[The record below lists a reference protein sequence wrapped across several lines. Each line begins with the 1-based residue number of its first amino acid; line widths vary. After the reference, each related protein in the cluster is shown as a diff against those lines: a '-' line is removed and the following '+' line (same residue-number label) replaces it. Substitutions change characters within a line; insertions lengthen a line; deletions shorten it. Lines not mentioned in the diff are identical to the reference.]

1 MTAAKRSPRVGTQM
15 KPRGEHKEEAQVEK
29 DASADAVQD
38 QGANEPEKTSES
50 EPETPPSQGAEM
62 AEKQQ
67 ESSRLSPVSSSEE
80 LRAMMGTKNDETPQ
94 PDEGTYHF
102 DSSAK
107 PGGYDIPREDLERA
121 MAEGKKAAAG
131 FEVKVEDDK
140 VKIYAPTPEEA
151 EQYSGK
157 PKMMHVTEMV
167 ELDRVGIQA
176 NGDLKVAITVPEYY
190 VTSVKDFAES
200 DGGKDVQQWCTEFF
214 IQHLEAYCTPVKG
227 R

>member
-151 EQYSGK
+151 EKYGAWLNRNAGPAVS
-157 PKMMHVTEMV
+157 
-167 ELDRVGIQA
+167 RVGPQP
-176 NGDLKVAITVPEYY
+176 NGDLGVVIAIPEYY